1 MTALQKITLRELGQ
15 KVFEKLA
22 VAALLVV
29 VGYLT
34 GNSDRAAMQAEND
47 AQSRD
52 ISRLNDDLKALRAN
66 QDNLAPRVLTLEVQG
81 ETARAGQ
88 MKGDRK

>member
-1 MTALQKITLRELGQ
+1 MTGLQKITLRELGQ

-22 VAALLVV
+22 IMALLLV
-29 VGYLT
+29 VGYLI
-34 GNSDRAAMQAEND
+34 GNSDRAEMKAEND
-47 AQSRD
+47 RQRSD
-52 ISRLNDDLKALRAN
+52 ISRLDDEVKALRAD

-81 ETARAGQ
+81 ETALAGQ